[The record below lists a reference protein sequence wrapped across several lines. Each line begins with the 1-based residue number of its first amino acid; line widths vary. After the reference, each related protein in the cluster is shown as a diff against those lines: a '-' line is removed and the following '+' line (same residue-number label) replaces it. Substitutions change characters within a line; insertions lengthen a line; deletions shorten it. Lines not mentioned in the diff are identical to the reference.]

1 MEKTQQLK
9 LLRGAAVQSTVALR
23 RWRWFAVAVPLSA
36 LLSISFGLSGCAL
49 SGSSATPV
57 TSSSL
62 SITTSSLGSAQQQS
76 SYNAVLNASG
86 GSAPYHWSL
95 SSGSLPNGLFL
106 TNSTGVISGTA
117 TQSGKFPFTIQ
128 AQDSSSPVQTATH
141 KYTIA
146 VSTSN
151 TGSGSSVS
159 ITTTSMPDAIVGT
172 SYSKTLG
179 VSGGT
184 SPYTWGIVSG
194 SLPPGLSLNSS
205 TGMVSGTP
213 AQQGSANFTVQV
225 SDSAQ
230 QTAQTALS
238 ITVSTGTNN
247 TALVITTTS
256 LPAAQVSVAY
266 SATLT
271 ASNGTAPYTWSLAS
285 NSGPLP
291 PGLTLSGTTGT
302 ISGTPTTANIYNFTV
317 QVSDSSSPQQ
327 TASQTFAL
335 STSGVA
341 LDQYGGREDVKCAS
355 ATGLFH
361 VEKIQSQWWFCTPLG
376 NAFFMH
382 GVYVVATT
390 DAGYVTAITSKYGD
404 AGPQW
409 SISTDQ
415 RLESWGFNTL
425 GIYAANITLPTATD
439 NRFPVDAQGLHSQPV
454 KMPFIMV
461 VRPALYSME
470 NPAISVSSS
479 TSQKLLTEPVKNI
492 MGGLSPFYTGFV
504 PANGVADYF
513 DAKFDTWLVQD
524 LALSFSFKQ
533 VVSSPYF
540 SYVIGIGADDG
551 DEMYGFGAG
560 DALPTQPPGHN
571 NPNLSWIVAT
581 MSPVQ
586 TASAKMQAIY
596 SDTTVYSKK
605 AWHDALVTKY
615 GTISALNSAWGSNYS
630 TFDSSGTQVTGE
642 AVGTGNGSTLSFSHV
657 ISKLTPSAH
666 SIQILVNGTAV
677 GGDLGKGTIYGPT
690 LASTSV
696 INYTTGL
703 LQVNFTA
710 GNAPPSGATITIN
723 YIQNGWAIG
732 SGLMDED
739 GRVAHQ
745 AWLGADFTGLSDT
758 NANVKTDMNN
768 FLFSAASQY
777 LGTCST
783 EIKKVLPN
791 TLFFGPDSIGS
802 WGAPARPQVLQ
813 AAAKYIDVLSGP
825 GLIEAT
831 QTGLDYIGQYF
842 GDKPIIEGQYR
853 LANSDSAFSSV
864 TVAVDNIHV
873 FATQPQRGQAYYND
887 VTNLQA
893 LAYTSIGSH
902 PFVGASWWQ
911 YTDNRSEQRN
921 WGLISLLDNA
931 YDGHEA
937 VSARVSCSAP
947 TQSYTCGGE
956 AGNYGDVISQV
967 RAANLYWLTH

>member
-1 MEKTQQLK
+1 MENEVQQLK
-9 LLRGAAVQSTVALR
+9 LLREAPQSGPVLCCRPWFAAVVA
-23 RWRWFAVAVPLSA
+23 LSA
-36 LLSISFGLSGCAL
+36 LIYVALGLSGCAL
-49 SGSSATPV
+49 SGSSAATP
-57 TSSSL
+57 TPSSL
-62 SITTSSLGSAQQQS
+62 TITTSSLASAQQQS
-76 SYNAVLNASG
+76 TYNAVLSASG

-95 SSGSLPNGLFL
+95 SSGSLPTGLFL
-106 TNSTGVISGTA
+106 TSSTGVISGTA
-117 TQSGKFPFTIQ
+117 TQSGSFPFTVQ
-128 AQDSSSPVQTATH
+128 AQDSSSPVKKASH
-141 KYTIA
+141 KYTLS
-146 VSTSN
+146 VSGS
-151 TGSGSSVS
+151 GSGSSVS
-159 ITTTSMPDAIVGT
+159 ITTSSMPGATVGT
-172 SYSKTLG
+172 GYSKALTA
-179 VSGGT
+179 SGGT
-184 SPYTWGIVSG
+184 SPYTWGLAGG
-194 SLPPGLSLNSS
+194 SLPSGLSLNSS
-205 TGMVSGTP
+205 TGVVSGTP
-213 AQQGSANFTVQV
+213 SQQGTASFTVTV
-225 SDSAQ
+225 SDSTQ
-230 QTAQTALS
+230 QTAQAALS
-238 ITVSTGTNN
+238 ITVSAATNN

-256 LPAAQVSVAY
+256 LPGAQVSVAY

-271 ASNGTAPYTWSLAS
+271 AANGTTPYTWSLAS

-291 PGLTLSGTTGT
+291 AGLTLSATTGT
-302 ISGTPTTANIYNFTV
+302 ISGTPTTSSAYNFTI

-327 TASQTFAL
+327 TASQTFTL
-335 STSGVA
+335 STSGVT
-341 LDQYGGREDVKCAS
+341 LDQYGGRQDVKCAS
-355 ATGLFH
+355 ATGFFH

-404 AGPQW
+404 SGPEW
-409 SISTDQ
+409 SINTNQ
-415 RLESWGFNTL
+415 RLENWGFNTL
-425 GIYAANITLPTATD
+425 GIYAAILTLPIATD
-439 NRFPVDAQGLHSQPV
+439 NRFPLDAQGLHSQPV

-479 TSQKLLTEPVKNI
+479 TSQKLLPEPVKNI
-492 MGGLSPFYTGFV
+492 MGGLSPFYTGFI

-524 LALSFSFKQ
+524 LALSFTFKQ
-533 VVSSPYF
+533 VVNSPYF
-540 SYVIGIGADDG
+540 PYVIGVGADDG

-605 AWHDALVTKY
+605 AWHDALVAKY
-615 GTISALNSAWGSNYS
+615 GTIAALNSAWGSNYS
-630 TFDSSGTQVTGE
+630 TFDSAGTQVTGE

-666 SIQILVNGTAV
+666 SLQILVNGTAV

-758 NANVKTDMNN
+758 NANAKTDMNN

-783 EIKKVLPN
+783 ELKKVLPN

-813 AAAKYIDVLSGP
+813 AAAKYVDVLSGP
-825 GLIEAT
+825 GLIETT

-853 LANSDSAFSSV
+853 SANADSAWSSV
-864 TVAVDNIHV
+864 AVAVDNIHE
-873 FATQPQRGQAYYND
+873 FATQQQRGQAYYND

-911 YTDNRSEQRN
+911 YTDNRSEKRN

-937 VSARVSCSAP
+937 VSARVACSAP

-956 AGNYGDVISQV
+956 AGNYGDVITQV

>member
-1 MEKTQQLK
+1 METKTQQLK
-9 LLRGAAVQSTVALR
+9 LLRDEADQLGPALLR
-23 RWRWFAVAVPLSA
+23 RPWFAAA
-36 LLSISFGLSGCAL
+36 LALTALVYVGLGLSGCAL
-49 SGSSATPV
+49 SGSSATPPPP
-57 TSSSL
+57 SSL
-62 SITTSSLGSAQQQS
+62 SITTSSLASAQQQS
-76 SYNAVLNASG
+76 SYNAVLSASG

-95 SSGSLPNGLFL
+95 SSGSLPNGIFL
-106 TNSTGVISGTA
+106 TSSTGVIAGMA
-117 TQSGKFPFTIQ
+117 TQSGKFPFTVQ
-128 AQDSSSPVQTATH
+128 AQDSSSPVKTAKH
-141 KYTIA
+141 KYTLS

-151 TGSGSSVS
+151 SGSSVS
-159 ITTTSMPDAIVGT
+159 ITTNSMPAATVGT
-172 SYSKTLG
+172 AYSKTL
-179 VSGGT
+179 SATGGT
-184 SPYTWGIVSG
+184 SPYTWGIASG

-205 TGMVSGTP
+205 TGTVSGTP
-213 AQQGSANFTVQV
+213 SQQGSANFTVKV

-230 QTAQTALS
+230 QTAQAALS

-247 TALVITTTS
+247 TALIITTMS
-256 LPAAQVSVAY
+256 LPPAQVSVAY
-266 SATLT
+266 SATLA

-291 PGLTLSGTTGT
+291 AGLTLSATTGT
-302 ISGTPTTANIYNFTV
+302 ISGTPTTANAYNFTV
-317 QVSDSSSPQQ
+317 QVADNSSPQQ
-327 TASQTFAL
+327 TASQTFTL
-335 STSGVA
+335 STTGVA

-361 VEKIQSQWWFCTPLG
+361 VEKIQNQWWFCTPLG
-376 NAFFMH
+376 NGFFMH

-404 AGPQW
+404 SGPQW
-409 SISTDQ
+409 SISTNQ

-439 NRFPVDAQGLHSQPV
+439 NRFPLDAQGIHSQPV

-470 NPAISVSSS
+470 NPAITTGSS
-479 TSQKLLTEPVKNI
+479 TSQKFLNEPVKNI
-492 MGGLSPFYTGFV
+492 MGGVSPFYTGFI
-504 PANGVADYF
+504 PTNGVADYF
-513 DAKFDTWLVQD
+513 DAKFDSWLAQD
-524 LALSFSFKQ
+524 LALSSGFNQ
-533 VVSSPYF
+533 VVNSPYF
-540 SYVIGIGADDG
+540 SYVIGVGADDG

-571 NPNLSWIVAT
+571 NPNLSWLVAT

-596 SDTTVYSKK
+596 SDTTVYIKK
-605 AWHDALVTKY
+605 AWHDALVAKY
-615 GTISALNSAWGSNYS
+615 GTISAFNSAWGSNYS
-630 TFDSSGTQVTGE
+630 TFDSSGTTVTGE
-642 AVGTGNGSTLSFSHV
+642 AIGAGNGSTLSFSHI
-657 ISKLTPSAH
+657 ISKLAPSAH

-677 GGDLGKGTIYGPT
+677 GGDLGNGTIYGPM
-690 LASTSV
+690 LATTSV

-710 GNAPPSGATITIN
+710 GNAPPSGATITVN

-745 AWLGADFTGLSDT
+745 GWLGSDFTGLSDT
-758 NANVKTDMNN
+758 NANAKTDMNN

-777 LGTCST
+777 LGTCSS
-783 EIKKVLPN
+783 ELKKVLPN
-791 TLFFGPDSIGS
+791 TLFLGPDSIGS
-802 WGAPARPQVLQ
+802 WGAPARSQVLQ
-813 AAAKYIDVLSGP
+813 AAAKYVDVLSGP
-825 GLIEAT
+825 GSIEKS

-853 LANSDSAFSSV
+853 SANADSAWSSV
-864 TVAVDNIHV
+864 VMTVDNV
-873 FATQPQRGQAYYND
+873 NQFATQQQRGQAYYND
-887 VTNLQA
+887 VTNLTN

-902 PFVGASWWQ
+902 PFVGESWWQ
-911 YTDNRSEQRN
+911 YTDNRGEQRN
-921 WGLISLLDNA
+921 WGLVTLIDNA
-931 YDGHEA
+931 YDGHED

-947 TQSYTCGGE
+947 TQSFTCGGE
-956 AGNYGDVISQV
+956 AGSYGDVITQV